1 MKTKLFISH
10 AYADERIVSLFVDY
24 ILVAGSGV
32 KLEDIVYTTREDT
45 GVVNG
50 EDIPSA
56 IKNGIKESRIFV
68 MMVSEPYRKS
78 EVCLNEMG
86 AAWMDNDIMRKII
99 LLPDVGFDRIG
110 WLMHLNKASSVLDSS
125 ALDMIH
131 DQVREAM
138 STSNLTATWN
148 RNKELFIQKVNE
160 LGQQPGIVKVED
172 DEEMDLLDLR
182 EQFDYHIESFT
193 KLIAVFTAAI
203 YGYSDK
209 LKSFTQRIQLLSSNP
224 KSMTPMQVRGVMI
237 SAAHDTDTV
246 SEVFENNTSNLR
258 FHFDKAIDY
267 ATRLQKY
274 DKNQTNRKNN
284 RDSVQVLID
293 NMINLK
299 DNLTSFRARMDEMV
313 DIDKTFKK
321 SRARLG
327 ASVDNFLKVVS
338 FCIARASEYKM
349 S

>member
-1 MKTKLFISH
+1 MRTKLFISH
-10 AYADERIVSLFVDY
+10 ASADEKIVSLFVDY

-56 IKNGIKESRIFV
+56 IRNGIKESLMFF
-68 MMVSEPYRKS
+68 MMVSEHYRKS

-86 AAWMDNDIMRKII
+86 AAWMDDGIKRKIV

-131 DQVREAM
+131 DQIREAM
-138 STSNLTATWN
+138 STNILTVTWN

-160 LGQQPGIVKVED
+160 LSQQPGVVKVEA

-182 EQFDYHIESFT
+182 EQFDYHIDSFS
-193 KLIAVFTAAI
+193 KLLGVFTAAI
-203 YGYSDK
+203 YQYSDT

-237 SAAHDTDTV
+237 TFARDTDTV
-246 SEVFENNTSNLR
+246 SEVFENNTSDLR

-267 ATRLQKY
+267 ATSLQKY
-274 DKNQTNRKNN
+274 DKNQKNRKNN
-284 RDSVQVLID
+284 RDSVQSLID

-299 DNLTSFRARMDEMV
+299 DNLTSFRASMDEMV

-321 SRARLG
+321 SRARLC
-327 ASVDNFLKVVS
+327 ASVDNFLKVVA
-338 FCIARASEYKM
+338 FCITRASEYKM

>member
-10 AYADERIVSLFVDY
+10 ASADERIVSLFVDY

-56 IKNGIKESRIFV
+56 IKNGIKESRMFF
-68 MMVSEPYRKS
+68 MMVSEHYRKS

-86 AAWMDNDIMRKII
+86 AAWMDDEVTRKIV

-110 WLMHLNKASSVLDSS
+110 WLLHLNKASSVMDTS

-131 DQVREAM
+131 DQVKEVM
-138 STSNLTATWN
+138 STNCLTATWN
-148 RNKELFIQKVNE
+148 RNKELFIQKINE
-160 LGQQPGIVKVED
+160 LSRQPEVVKIED
-172 DEEMDLLDLR
+172 DEEMDVLDLR

-193 KLIAVFTAAI
+193 KMLGVFTAAI
-203 YGYSDK
+203 YGYSDT
-209 LKSFTQRIQLLSSNP
+209 LKSLTQKMQLLGSNP
-224 KSMTPMQVRGVMI
+224 KSMTPSQVRGVMI
-237 SAAHDTDTV
+237 TAAHDTDTI
-246 SEVFENNTSNLR
+246 SEVFENNTSDLR

-274 DKNQTNRKNN
+274 DKDQKNRKNN

-293 NMINLK
+293 NMIRLK
-299 DNLTSFRARMDEMV
+299 DNMTSFRTSMDEMV

-338 FCIARASEYKM
+338 FCITRASEYKM